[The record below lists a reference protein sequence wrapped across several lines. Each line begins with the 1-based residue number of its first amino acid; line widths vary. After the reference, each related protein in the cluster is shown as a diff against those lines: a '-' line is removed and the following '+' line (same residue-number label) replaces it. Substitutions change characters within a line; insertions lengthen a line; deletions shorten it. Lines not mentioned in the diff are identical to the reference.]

1 MRNTRK
7 IIVALLVLM
16 TLMVSMFAVT
26 ANAAAGQT
34 WTVAGSQALCGSNWS
49 TTDKNNDMTYDAATD
64 SYVKIYT
71 NVKAGT
77 YEFKCAKNHAW
88 TTAYPSSNY
97 NLKVAKDGSTVTI
110 TLKGTTVKAVVEA
123 PSCNHVYEVTAQT
136 VTCVAAGTR
145 TWTCSVCS
153 DSYTENLA
161 ALGHR
166 YGEDGKCKAC
176 DATTAVVKVYVDN
189 AANWANVYCYAWAT
203 DPYVAWPGE
212 AMEKGEDGLYFYVVP
227 KSCVNIIFNNG
238 EGTQSADLKTPT
250 TNAVVYNNAG
260 KTWAEKGEEVEI
272 PEVTYIVAG
281 NTALTGFDWNPNQTA
296 NIMTLGE
303 DGLYTKVY
311 ENVAAGKHEFKVVQ
325 DGDWNLCWGDPAN
338 TAGGNNY
345 VIEVV
350 GGSKVTITFNPAN
363 KEVKCTVEAPE
374 TPVAD
379 TYTVTGTIC
388 PDGQWNL
395 DDDLMTLGEDGIY
408 SITYTD
414 VKKGGYSLKVIKNR
428 TWGAANEF
436 SDGNENYD
444 CFIKYDG
451 SVVTIK
457 FDPATSTITHEVYY
471 NDEQVILYI
480 VAGSSSLLGSNWAH
494 TDVNNEM
501 TKLEDGKYQLVIENA
516 AAGNHELK
524 VVKDGNWDIAACGA
538 PDGNNYNLAVAT
550 AGSKVTITYD
560 PAAHAITHTVEAPHV
575 HSYEAD
581 VTAPTCT
588 TAGFTTYTC
597 ACGDS
602 YTGDEVAATGHVCV
616 LDVCLVCYLPQPSI
630 VLGDNTVVVP
640 ESGSA
645 FGMIYIAEAGTYQI
659 TANPAT
665 TACIFYTN
673 IYSEGA
679 DFSIAADGTLGASWY
694 AFSVAPV
701 ELQPG
706 YYYIG
711 VYGLGEYTVNL
722 STYVAPVEP
731 PVANDNVI
739 DFSKLDPYAKG
750 TYADGE
756 EQKFN
761 DIFTFF
767 HGKDSRIDGSEK
779 SFEDGFSGTQR
790 FGFGGKFKTVDG
802 GAGRALQ
809 INAPAAG
816 TVTLWWVSGGAGRS
830 VDLLNAAFE
839 TISSTGTETVEDGG
853 IYITTFEISEA
864 GVYYLTN
871 MVNNNYWFKVEY
883 KASETPVEPPHENT
897 LAVGDTNKIVVDGSV
912 LNAYGQ
918 PIAWVE
924 FVADEKAH
932 YEFVGTDGALAFIYA
947 GDIDINNAP
956 AASLCGYS
964 GKADLEAGTYLIC
977 IGGGK
982 TGEFN
987 IAVSKSEI
995 PETPVEPPVEP
1006 PVTPEYPAL
1015 QVGENT
1021 VTIDGSVVN
1030 LTGNAIAWYEFTV
1043 ETAGT
1048 YAIVSDDLNGY
1059 FYSKPDIG
1067 DFAACVCG
1075 FKGVADLEPGK
1086 YYICVGKEGKTGEFS
1101 VSIVTGEIEAPAS
1114 NTVVLGENKYV
1125 LNAPLL
1131 AIGYEFVTFTA
1142 EKAGWYTISGAD
1154 PITFFIWPDYP
1165 NVAVTDIP
1173 TTAPYAWNVK
1183 HDNSGFEES
1192 FTVYLEAG
1200 VYAVGFRYDFAEVGE
1215 YDYTITYSETDPN
1228 PVEPPVVVPELT
1240 LFEKIMLAIKNFFAQ
1255 ISAWFENLFAGLKK

>member
-7 IIVALLVLM
+7 ILVALLVLM

-34 WTVAGSQALCGSNWS
+34 WTVAGSQTLCGSNWS

-345 VIEVV
+345 VIDVV

-379 TYTVTGTIC
+379 TYTVSGTIC

-395 DDDLMTLGEDGIY
+395 DDDLMTLGDDGIY

-414 VKKGGYSLKVIKNR
+414 VKKGGYSFKVFKNR
-428 TWGAANEF
+428 SWDNGY

-471 NDEQVILYI
+471 NDEQVIVYI

-494 TDVNNEM
+494 TDLNNEM

-516 AAGNHELK
+516 AAGSHTLK

-538 PDGNNYNLAVAT
+538 PDGTDYALEVAT

-602 YTGDEVAATGHVCV
+602 YTGDEVAATGHSFSEGKCTVCEAE
-616 LDVCLVCYLPQPSI
+616 DPDY
-630 VLGDNTVVVP
+630 VP
-640 ESGSA
+640 EQPETDPTKIFFNADIIASGTNGFYSFTTSKKA
-645 FGMIYIAEAGTYQI
+645 DVTAKIDGVVYDAGLKFNSSGYLTFTPEKNGTVTMYFAHANGAGSNTIYIITLDAEGNELTKEYVTIETQVSDENNEYSTVSFNVVAG
-659 TANPAT
+659 ANYKLTRKSTESTLFAV
-665 TACIFYTN
+665 
-673 IYSEGA
+673 IYE
-679 DFSIAADGTLGASWY
+679 AA
-694 AFSVAPV
+694 
-701 ELQPG
+701 E
-706 YYYIG
+706 
-711 VYGLGEYTVNL
+711 
-722 STYVAPVEP
+722 APVEP
-731 PVANDNVI
+731 PHV
-739 DFSKLDPYAKG
+739 
-750 TYADGE
+750 
-756 EQKFN
+756 
-761 DIFTFF
+761 
-767 HGKDSRIDGSEK
+767 
-779 SFEDGFSGTQR
+779 
-790 FGFGGKFKTVDG
+790 
-802 GAGRALQ
+802 
-809 INAPAAG
+809 
-816 TVTLWWVSGGAGRS
+816 
-830 VDLLNAAFE
+830 
-839 TISSTGTETVEDGG
+839 
-853 IYITTFEISEA
+853 
-864 GVYYLTN
+864 
-871 MVNNNYWFKVEY
+871 
-883 KASETPVEPPHENT
+883 NT
-897 LAVGDTNKIVVDGSV
+897 LVVGDTNKIVVDGDT
-912 LNAYGQ
+912 LNEAGL
-918 PIAWVE
+918 PIEWVA

-932 YEFVGTDGALAFIYA
+932 YEFVGTNGALVFIFDA
-947 GDIDINNAP
+947 ELNL
-956 AASLCGYS
+956 LCGGT

-977 IGGGK
+977 IGGGVV
-982 TGEFN
+982 GEFN
-987 IAVSKSEI
+987 VAVSKSEI
-995 PETPVEPPVEP
+995 PETPVDPPVEP

-1015 QVGENT
+1015 QVGANT

-1067 DFAACVCG
+1067 DFTACVCG

-1086 YYICVGKEGKTGEFS
+1086 YYICVGKDGKTGEFS

-1142 EKAGWYTISGAD
+1142 EKAGWYTISGVD
-1154 PITFFIWPDYP
+1154 PVTFFIWPDYP

-1173 TTAPYAWNVK
+1173 TTAPYVWNVK
-1183 HDNSGFEES
+1183 LDNSGFEES

-1215 YDYTITYSETDPN
+1215 YEYTITYSETDPDATEEP
-1228 PVEPPVVVPELT
+1228 PVENPPVVVPELT

>member
-7 IIVALLVLM
+7 ILVALLVLM

-26 ANAAAGQT
+26 ANAAAGET
-34 WTVAGSQALCGSNWS
+34 WTVAGSKALCGSDWS

-71 NVKAGT
+71 NVKAGS
-77 YEFKCAKNHAW
+77 YQFKCAKNHAW
-88 TTAYPSSNY
+88 TTAYPGSNY

-153 DSYTENLA
+153 ESYTENLA

-166 YGEDGKCKAC
+166 YGEDGKCKSC

-345 VIEVV
+345 VIDVV

-414 VKKGGYSLKVIKNR
+414 VKKGGYSLKVVKNR

-575 HSYEAD
+575 HSYEAV

-602 YTGDEVAATGHVCV
+602 YTGDEVAATGHSFSEGKCTVCEAE
-616 LDVCLVCYLPQPSI
+616 DPDY
-630 VLGDNTVVVP
+630 VP
-640 ESGSA
+640 EQPETDPTKIFFNEDIIASGTNGFYSFTTSKKA
-645 FGMIYIAEAGTYQI
+645 DVTAKIDGIVYDAG
-659 TANPAT
+659 
-665 TACIFYTN
+665 
-673 IYSEGA
+673 
-679 DFSIAADGTLGASWY
+679 L
-694 AFSVAPV
+694 
-701 ELQPG
+701 
-706 YYYIG
+706 
-711 VYGLGEYTVNL
+711 
-722 STYVAPVEP
+722 
-731 PVANDNVI
+731 
-739 DFSKLDPYAKG
+739 
-750 TYADGE
+750 
-756 EQKFN
+756 KFN
-761 DIFTFF
+761 SSGYLTFTPE
-767 HGKDSRIDGSEK
+767 HD
-779 SFEDGFSGTQR
+779 
-790 FGFGGKFKTVDG
+790 
-802 GAGRALQ
+802 
-809 INAPAAG
+809 G
-816 TVTLWWVSGGAGRS
+816 TVTMYFAHANGEGS
-830 VDLLNAAFE
+830 N
-839 TISSTGTETVEDGG
+839 T
-853 IYITTFEISEA
+853 IYIITLDAEGNELTKEYVTIETQVSDENNEYSSVTFNVVAGANYKLTRKATESTLFAVIYEEA
-864 GVYYLTN
+864 
-871 MVNNNYWFKVEY
+871 
-883 KASETPVEPPHENT
+883 ETPVEPPHENT

-956 AASLCGYS
+956 AASLCGYT

-987 IAVSKSEI
+987 IAVTKSEI
-995 PETPVEPPVEP
+995 PETPVDPPVNP

-1059 FYSKPDIG
+1059 FYSKPDIS

-1086 YYICVGKEGKTGEFS
+1086 YYICVGKDGKTGEFS

-1142 EKAGWYTISGAD
+1142 EKAGWYTISGVD
-1154 PITFFIWPDYP
+1154 PVTFFIWPDYP

-1173 TTAPYAWNVK
+1173 TTAPYVWNVK
-1183 HDNSGFEES
+1183 LDNSGFEES

-1215 YDYTITYSETDPN
+1215 YEYTITYSETDPDATEEP
-1228 PVEPPVVVPELT
+1228 PVENPPVVVPELT

>member
-26 ANAAAGQT
+26 ANAAAGET
-34 WTVAGSQALCGSNWS
+34 WTVAGSKALCGSDWS

-71 NVKAGT
+71 NVKAGS
-77 YEFKCAKNHAW
+77 YQFKCAKNHAW
-88 TTAYPSSNY
+88 TTAYPGSNY

-110 TLKGTTVKAVVEA
+110 TLKGSTVKAVVEA

-153 DSYTENLA
+153 ESYTENLA

-176 DATTAVVKVYVDN
+176 DATTTVVKVYVDN

-227 KSCVNIIFNNG
+227 KSCVNIIFSNG

-272 PEVTYIVAG
+272 PDVTYIVAG
-281 NTALTGFDWNPNQTA
+281 NATLTGFDWNPNQTA
-296 NIMTLGE
+296 NLMTLGE

-379 TYTVTGTIC
+379 TYTVSGTIC

-395 DDDLMTLGEDGIY
+395 DDDLMTLGDDGIY

-414 VKKGGYSLKVIKNR
+414 VKKGGYSFKVFKNR
-428 TWGAANEF
+428 SWDNGY

-471 NDEQVILYI
+471 NDEQVIVYI
-480 VAGSSSLLGSNWAH
+480 VAGAPSLLGSNWAH
-494 TDVNNEM
+494 TDLNNEM

-516 AAGNHELK
+516 AAGSHTLK

-538 PDGNNYNLAVAT
+538 PDGKDYALEVAT

-602 YTGDEVAATGHVCV
+602 YTGDEVAATGHTCV
-616 LDVCLVCYLPQPSI
+616 LDICMVCYLPQPSI
-630 VLGDNTVVVP
+630 VLGDNTVVVPP

-665 TACIFYTN
+665 TACIFSTS

-679 DFSIAADGTLGASWY
+679 DFSIAANGALGASWY
-694 AFSVAPV
+694 VFSTEPV

-711 VYGLGEYTVNL
+711 VYLAGEYTVTL
-722 STYVAPVEP
+722 STYEP
-731 PVANDNVI
+731 PVVTDPTKIFFNEDIIASGTNGFYSFTTSKKADVTAKI
-739 DFSKLDPYAKG
+739 DGIVYDAGL
-750 TYADGE
+750 
-756 EQKFN
+756 KFN
-761 DIFTFF
+761 SSGYLTFTPE
-767 HGKDSRIDGSEK
+767 HD
-779 SFEDGFSGTQR
+779 
-790 FGFGGKFKTVDG
+790 
-802 GAGRALQ
+802 
-809 INAPAAG
+809 G
-816 TVTLWWVSGGAGRS
+816 TVTMYFAHANGEGS
-830 VDLLNAAFE
+830 N
-839 TISSTGTETVEDGG
+839 T
-853 IYITTFEISEA
+853 IYIITLDAEGNELTKEYVTIETQVSDENNEYSSVTFNVVAGANYKLTRKATESTLFAVIYEEA
-864 GVYYLTN
+864 
-871 MVNNNYWFKVEY
+871 
-883 KASETPVEPPHENT
+883 ETPVEPPHENT

-956 AASLCGYS
+956 AASLCGYT

-987 IAVSKSEI
+987 IAVTKSEI
-995 PETPVEPPVEP
+995 PETPIDPPVNP

-1015 QVGENT
+1015 QVGANT

-1059 FYSKPDIG
+1059 FYSKPDIS

>member
-7 IIVALLVLM
+7 ILVALLVLM

-34 WTVAGSQALCGSNWS
+34 WTVAGSQTLCGSNWS

-345 VIEVV
+345 VIDVV

-379 TYTVTGTIC
+379 TYTVSGTIC

-395 DDDLMTLGEDGIY
+395 DDDLMTLGDDGIY

-414 VKKGGYSLKVIKNR
+414 VKKGGYSFKVFKNR
-428 TWGAANEF
+428 SWDNGY

-471 NDEQVILYI
+471 NDAQVIVYI

-494 TDVNNEM
+494 TDLNNEM

-516 AAGNHELK
+516 AAGSHTLK

-538 PDGNNYNLAVAT
+538 PDGTDYALEVAT

-602 YTGDEVAATGHVCV
+602 YTGDEVAATGHSFSEGKCTVCEAE
-616 LDVCLVCYLPQPSI
+616 DPDY
-630 VLGDNTVVVP
+630 VP
-640 ESGSA
+640 EQPETDPTKIFFNADIIASGTNGFYSFTTSKKA
-645 FGMIYIAEAGTYQI
+645 DVTAKIDGIVYDTGLKFNSSGYLTFTPEHDGTVTMYFAHANGEGSNTIYIITLDAEGNELTKEYVTIETQVSDENNEYSTVSFNVVAG
-659 TANPAT
+659 ANYKLTRKSTESTLFAV
-665 TACIFYTN
+665 
-673 IYSEGA
+673 IYE
-679 DFSIAADGTLGASWY
+679 AA
-694 AFSVAPV
+694 
-701 ELQPG
+701 E
-706 YYYIG
+706 
-711 VYGLGEYTVNL
+711 
-722 STYVAPVEP
+722 APVEP
-731 PVANDNVI
+731 PHV
-739 DFSKLDPYAKG
+739 
-750 TYADGE
+750 
-756 EQKFN
+756 
-761 DIFTFF
+761 
-767 HGKDSRIDGSEK
+767 
-779 SFEDGFSGTQR
+779 
-790 FGFGGKFKTVDG
+790 
-802 GAGRALQ
+802 
-809 INAPAAG
+809 
-816 TVTLWWVSGGAGRS
+816 
-830 VDLLNAAFE
+830 
-839 TISSTGTETVEDGG
+839 
-853 IYITTFEISEA
+853 
-864 GVYYLTN
+864 
-871 MVNNNYWFKVEY
+871 
-883 KASETPVEPPHENT
+883 NT
-897 LAVGDTNKIVVDGSV
+897 LVVGDTNKIVVDGDT
-912 LNAYGQ
+912 LNEAGL
-918 PIAWVE
+918 PIEWVA

-932 YEFVGTDGALAFIYA
+932 YEFVGTNGALVFIFDA
-947 GDIDINNAP
+947 ELNL
-956 AASLCGYS
+956 LCGGT

-977 IGGGK
+977 IGGGVV
-982 TGEFN
+982 GEFN
-987 IAVSKSEI
+987 VAVSKSEI
-995 PETPVEPPVEP
+995 PETPVDPPVEP

-1015 QVGENT
+1015 QVGANT

-1067 DFAACVCG
+1067 DFTACVCG

-1086 YYICVGKEGKTGEFS
+1086 YYICVGKDGKTGEFS

-1142 EKAGWYTISGAD
+1142 EKAGWYTISGVD
-1154 PITFFIWPDYP
+1154 PVTFFIWPDYP

-1173 TTAPYAWNVK
+1173 TTAPYVWNVK
-1183 HDNSGFEES
+1183 LDNSGFEES

-1215 YDYTITYSETDPN
+1215 YEYTITYSETDPDATEEP
-1228 PVEPPVVVPELT
+1228 PVENPPVVVPELT

>member
-7 IIVALLVLM
+7 ILVALLVLM

-34 WTVAGSQALCGSNWS
+34 WTVAGSQTLCGSNWS

-338 TAGGNNY
+338 TTGGNNY
-345 VIEVV
+345 VIDVV

-379 TYTVTGTIC
+379 TYTVSGTIC

-395 DDDLMTLGEDGIY
+395 DDDLMTLGDDGIY

-414 VKKGGYSLKVIKNR
+414 VKKGGYSFKVFKNR
-428 TWGAANEF
+428 SWDNGY

-471 NDEQVILYI
+471 NDAQVIVYI

-494 TDVNNEM
+494 TDLNNEM

-516 AAGNHELK
+516 AAGSHTLK

-538 PDGNNYNLAVAT
+538 PDGTDYALEVAT

-602 YTGDEVAATGHVCV
+602 YTGDEVAATGHSFSEGKCTVCEAE
-616 LDVCLVCYLPQPSI
+616 DPDY
-630 VLGDNTVVVP
+630 VP
-640 ESGSA
+640 EQPETDPTKIFFNEDIIASGTNGFYSFTTSKKA
-645 FGMIYIAEAGTYQI
+645 DVTAKIDGIVYDAGLKFNSSGYLTFTPEHDGTVTMYFAHANGEGSNTIYIITLDAEGNELTKEYVTIETQVSDENNEYSTVSFNVVAG
-659 TANPAT
+659 ANYKLTRKSTESTLFAV
-665 TACIFYTN
+665 
-673 IYSEGA
+673 IYE
-679 DFSIAADGTLGASWY
+679 AA
-694 AFSVAPV
+694 
-701 ELQPG
+701 E
-706 YYYIG
+706 
-711 VYGLGEYTVNL
+711 
-722 STYVAPVEP
+722 APVEP
-731 PVANDNVI
+731 PHV
-739 DFSKLDPYAKG
+739 
-750 TYADGE
+750 
-756 EQKFN
+756 
-761 DIFTFF
+761 
-767 HGKDSRIDGSEK
+767 
-779 SFEDGFSGTQR
+779 
-790 FGFGGKFKTVDG
+790 
-802 GAGRALQ
+802 
-809 INAPAAG
+809 
-816 TVTLWWVSGGAGRS
+816 
-830 VDLLNAAFE
+830 
-839 TISSTGTETVEDGG
+839 
-853 IYITTFEISEA
+853 
-864 GVYYLTN
+864 
-871 MVNNNYWFKVEY
+871 
-883 KASETPVEPPHENT
+883 NT
-897 LAVGDTNKIVVDGSV
+897 LVVGDTNKIVVDGDT
-912 LNAYGQ
+912 LNEAGL
-918 PIAWVE
+918 PIEWVA

-932 YEFVGTDGALAFIYA
+932 YEFVGTNGALVFIFDA
-947 GDIDINNAP
+947 ELNL
-956 AASLCGYS
+956 LCGGT

-977 IGGGK
+977 IGGGVV
-982 TGEFN
+982 GEFN
-987 IAVSKSEI
+987 VAVSKSEI
-995 PETPVEPPVEP
+995 PETPVDPPVEP

-1015 QVGENT
+1015 QVGANT

-1067 DFAACVCG
+1067 DFTACVCG

-1086 YYICVGKEGKTGEFS
+1086 YYICVGKDGKTGEFS

-1154 PITFFIWPDYP
+1154 PVTFFIWPDYP

-1173 TTAPYAWNVK
+1173 TTAPYVWNVK
-1183 HDNSGFEES
+1183 LDNSGFEES

-1215 YDYTITYSETDPN
+1215 YEYTITYSETDPDATEEP
-1228 PVEPPVVVPELT
+1228 PVENPPVVVPELT

>member
-88 TTAYPSSNY
+88 GTAYPSSNY

-176 DATTAVVKVYVDN
+176 DATTTVVKVYVDN

-272 PEVTYIVAG
+272 PDVTYIVAG
-281 NTALTGFDWNPNQTA
+281 NATLTGFDWNPNQTA

-345 VIEVV
+345 VIDVV

-379 TYTVTGTIC
+379 TYTVSGTIC

-395 DDDLMTLGEDGIY
+395 DDDLMTLGDDGIY

-414 VKKGGYSLKVIKNR
+414 VKKGGYSFKVFKNR
-428 TWGAANEF
+428 SWDNGY

-471 NDEQVILYI
+471 NDEQVIVYI

-494 TDVNNEM
+494 TDLNNEM

-516 AAGNHELK
+516 AAGSHTLK

-538 PDGNNYNLAVAT
+538 PDGTDYALEVAT

-602 YTGDEVAATGHVCV
+602 YTGDEVAATGHSFSEGKCTVCEAE
-616 LDVCLVCYLPQPSI
+616 DPDY
-630 VLGDNTVVVP
+630 VP
-640 ESGSA
+640 EQPETDPTKIFFNEDIIASGTNGFYSFTTSKKA
-645 FGMIYIAEAGTYQI
+645 DVTAKIDGIVYDAGLKFNSSGYLTFTPEHDGTVTMYFAHANGEGSNTIYIITLDAEGNELTKEYVTIETQVSDENNEYSTVSFNVVAG
-659 TANPAT
+659 ANYKLTRKSTESTLFAV
-665 TACIFYTN
+665 
-673 IYSEGA
+673 IYE
-679 DFSIAADGTLGASWY
+679 AA
-694 AFSVAPV
+694 
-701 ELQPG
+701 E
-706 YYYIG
+706 
-711 VYGLGEYTVNL
+711 
-722 STYVAPVEP
+722 APVEP
-731 PVANDNVI
+731 PHV
-739 DFSKLDPYAKG
+739 
-750 TYADGE
+750 
-756 EQKFN
+756 
-761 DIFTFF
+761 
-767 HGKDSRIDGSEK
+767 
-779 SFEDGFSGTQR
+779 
-790 FGFGGKFKTVDG
+790 
-802 GAGRALQ
+802 
-809 INAPAAG
+809 
-816 TVTLWWVSGGAGRS
+816 
-830 VDLLNAAFE
+830 
-839 TISSTGTETVEDGG
+839 
-853 IYITTFEISEA
+853 
-864 GVYYLTN
+864 
-871 MVNNNYWFKVEY
+871 
-883 KASETPVEPPHENT
+883 NT
-897 LAVGDTNKIVVDGSV
+897 LVVGDTNKIVVDGDT
-912 LNAYGQ
+912 LNEAGL
-918 PIAWVE
+918 PIEWVA

-932 YEFVGTDGALAFIYA
+932 YEFVGTNGALVFIFDA
-947 GDIDINNAP
+947 ELNL
-956 AASLCGYS
+956 LCGGT

-977 IGGGK
+977 IGGGVV
-982 TGEFN
+982 GEFN
-987 IAVSKSEI
+987 VAVSKSEI
-995 PETPVEPPVEP
+995 PETPVDPPVEP

-1086 YYICVGKEGKTGEFS
+1086 YYICVGKDGKTGEFS

-1142 EKAGWYTISGAD
+1142 EKAGWYTISGVD
-1154 PITFFIWPDYP
+1154 PVTFFIWPDYP

-1173 TTAPYAWNVK
+1173 TTAPYVWNVK
-1183 HDNSGFEES
+1183 LDNSGFEES

-1215 YDYTITYSETDPN
+1215 YEYTITYSETDPDATEEP
-1228 PVEPPVVVPELT
+1228 PVENPPVVVPELT

>member
-34 WTVAGSQALCGSNWS
+34 WTVAGSKALCGSDWS

-71 NVKAGT
+71 NVKAGS
-77 YEFKCAKNHAW
+77 YQFKCAKNHAW
-88 TTAYPSSNY
+88 GTAYPSSNY

-153 DSYTENLA
+153 ESYTENLA

-166 YGEDGKCKAC
+166 YGEDGKCKSC
-176 DATTAVVKVYVDN
+176 DATTTVVKVYVDN
-189 AANWANVYCYAWAT
+189 TANWANVYCYAWAT

-227 KSCVNIIFNNG
+227 KSCVNIIFSNG

-272 PEVTYIVAG
+272 PDVTYIVAG
-281 NTALTGFDWNPNQTA
+281 NATLTGFDWNPNQTA
-296 NIMTLGE
+296 NLMTLGE

-379 TYTVTGTIC
+379 TYTVSGTIC

-395 DDDLMTLGEDGIY
+395 DDDLMTLGDDGIY

-414 VKKGGYSLKVIKNR
+414 VKKGGYSFKVFKNR
-428 TWGAANEF
+428 SWDNGY

-471 NDEQVILYI
+471 NDEQVIVYI
-480 VAGSSSLLGSNWAH
+480 VAGAPSLLGSNWAH
-494 TDVNNEM
+494 TDLNNEM

-516 AAGNHELK
+516 AAGSHTLK

-538 PDGNNYNLAVAT
+538 PDGTDYALEVAT

-602 YTGDEVAATGHVCV
+602 YTGDEVAATGHSFSEGKCTVCEAE
-616 LDVCLVCYLPQPSI
+616 DPDY
-630 VLGDNTVVVP
+630 VP
-640 ESGSA
+640 EQPETDPTKIFFNEDIIASGTNGFYSFTTSKKA
-645 FGMIYIAEAGTYQI
+645 DVTAKIDGIVYDAG
-659 TANPAT
+659 
-665 TACIFYTN
+665 
-673 IYSEGA
+673 
-679 DFSIAADGTLGASWY
+679 L
-694 AFSVAPV
+694 
-701 ELQPG
+701 
-706 YYYIG
+706 
-711 VYGLGEYTVNL
+711 
-722 STYVAPVEP
+722 
-731 PVANDNVI
+731 
-739 DFSKLDPYAKG
+739 
-750 TYADGE
+750 
-756 EQKFN
+756 KFN
-761 DIFTFF
+761 SSGYLTFTPE
-767 HGKDSRIDGSEK
+767 HD
-779 SFEDGFSGTQR
+779 
-790 FGFGGKFKTVDG
+790 
-802 GAGRALQ
+802 
-809 INAPAAG
+809 G
-816 TVTLWWVSGGAGRS
+816 TVTMYFAHANGAGS
-830 VDLLNAAFE
+830 N
-839 TISSTGTETVEDGG
+839 T
-853 IYITTFEISEA
+853 IYIITLDAEGNELTKEYVTIETQVSDENNEYSSVTFNVVAGANYKLTRKATESTLFAVIYEEA
-864 GVYYLTN
+864 
-871 MVNNNYWFKVEY
+871 
-883 KASETPVEPPHENT
+883 ETPVEPPHENT

-947 GDIDINNAP
+947 GDIDISNAP
-956 AASLCGYS
+956 ATSLCGYS

-995 PETPVEPPVEP
+995 PETPVEPPV
-1006 PVTPEYPAL
+1006 TPEYPAL

-1021 VTIDGSVVN
+1021 VTIDGSVTN
-1030 LTGNAIAWYEFTV
+1030 LIGNAIAWYEFTV

-1048 YAIVSDDLNGY
+1048 YAVQSDDLNGY
-1059 FYSKPDIG
+1059 FYTEPSLSSTNI
-1067 DFAACVCG
+1067 CG

-1086 YYICVGKEGKTGEFS
+1086 YYICVGKDGKTGEFS

-1142 EKAGWYTISGAD
+1142 EKAGWYTISGVD
-1154 PITFFIWPDYP
+1154 PVTFFIWPDYP

-1173 TTAPYAWNVK
+1173 TTAPYVWNVK
-1183 HDNSGFEES
+1183 LDNSGFEES

-1215 YDYTITYSETDPN
+1215 YEYTITYSETDPDATEEP
-1228 PVEPPVVVPELT
+1228 PVENPPVENPPVVVPELT